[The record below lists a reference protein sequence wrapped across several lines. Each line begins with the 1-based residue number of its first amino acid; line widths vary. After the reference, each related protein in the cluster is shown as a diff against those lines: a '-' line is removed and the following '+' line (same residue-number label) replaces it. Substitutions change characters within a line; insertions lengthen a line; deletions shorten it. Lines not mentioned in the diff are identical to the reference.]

1 LLPATLSA
9 EVFYYHNDHLGTPQA
24 MTDASGAV
32 VWRADE
38 LPFGEE
44 YVTEEI
50 AVENDRRFL
59 GKV

>member
-1 LLPATLSA
+1 
-9 EVFYYHNDHLGTPQA
+9 

-59 GKV
+59 GKL